1 MAKISNLIA
10 YPTVAPQLGDYVIGT
25 DTSNSNET
33 VNFTLQSIANIIPAD
48 TLAEVLAAG
57 NTATNDINLT
67 GNITLIGNLSTSG
80 TIADSSGDVGTSGQ
94 VLSSTGT
101 GTNWISTI
109 AGSGTL
115 NRIAMFTPDGLTI
128 GDSKLSQ
135 SLPLSSGLY
144 QMRFDDCDRFIINK
158 PSSVTT
164 GDPEYLIQQDGDFKV
179 SFGWDDDGAGFGYIY
194 NWAGNGL
201 RLGAAGQNPQF
212 ELNTTVPKIIS
223 HTNHEFE
230 AEIIDRLGNVGSSG
244 QVLSSAASGVQW
256 IDQLPSGLNFQGEWD
271 ANANNPALAS
281 GVGVQGYYYI
291 VGTPGTTNLDG
302 NNSWQTGDWA
312 IFNGTVWQE
321 IDNQNIFSGSGTI
334 NTLTKWTGTQS
345 LGNSSITD
353 DGTSVIV
360 ANDTYLQGSTIQIG
374 NAPTDSTVVNAVS
387 TFQANARFNSTMQD
401 AGGQPGTSG
410 QVLSSTGT
418 SVLWKSV
425 VDGSGTANKIPKWL
439 DSDTLTDS
447 AISDVAGA
455 VSITGSS
462 FTSTSS
468 ANVEITSTTGPITLS
483 AFGDVNIDSQTTTH
497 INRNNLTSDIGLWG
511 PAVFENSAYFKS
523 TIKDSTNAVGTA
535 GQVLSSTGT
544 ATQWIN
550 NSSALPLADGT
561 RVVQGTVT
569 SAQILNMFTSPVVL
583 ISDPGGS
590 KIIVVDSV
598 VVKYN
603 FVTSDYSNLGFPSIK
618 YRVVSSGILGSSVT
632 NTLPMSGSQDNW
644 TVFTDTNTSTQ
655 PGSEIV
661 VSTAPQNPTG
671 GDSTLFY
678 NIKYRILNS
687 ADLTVDLT

>member
-10 YPTVAPQLGDYVIGT
+10 YPTVAAQLGDYVIGT

-33 VNFTLQSIANIIPAD
+33 VNFTLQSIADIIPAD

-57 NTATNDINLT
+57 NTATNNINLT
-67 GNITLIGNLSTSG
+67 GNITLTGNLSTSG
-80 TIADSSGDVGTSGQ
+80 TIADSSGDVGVAGQ

-101 GTNWISTI
+101 GTNWVNNVDG
-109 AGSGTL
+109 AGTL
-115 NRIAMFTPDGLTI
+115 NTLAKWTPDGNTL
-128 GDSKLSQ
+128 GDSSIT
-135 SLPLSSGLY
+135 
-144 QMRFDDCDRFIINK
+144 DDGTSVIVANDIYLQGSTIHIGNAVTDSAIVNGTMTFLQNARIN
-158 PSSVTT
+158 ST
-164 GDPEYLIQQDGDFKV
+164 LQDG
-179 SFGWDDDGAGFGYIY
+179 GGNAG
-194 NWAGNGL
+194 GN
-201 RLGAAGQNPQF
+201 
-212 ELNTTVPKIIS
+212 
-223 HTNHEFE
+223 
-230 AEIIDRLGNVGSSG
+230 G
-244 QVLSSAASGVQW
+244 QVLSSTVTGVTW
-256 IDQLPSGLNFQGEWD
+256 IDQLPSGLNFQGSWD
-271 ANANNPALAS
+271 ANANSPALAS

-312 IFNGTVWQE
+312 IFNGTAWQE
-321 IDNQNIFSGSGTI
+321 IDNQNIFSGSGTA
-334 NTLTKWTGTQS
+334 NTVTKWTGAQS

-353 DGTSVIV
+353 DGTSVVV
-360 ANDTYLQGSTIQIG
+360 ANDTYLQGSTIHIG
-374 NAPTDSTVVNAVS
+374 NAPTDSAVVNGTM
-387 TFQANARFNSTMQD
+387 TFQQNARFNSTMQD
-401 AGGQPGTSG
+401 VGGQPGTSG

-425 VDGSGTANKIPKWL
+425 VDGSGTTHKIPKWA

-447 AISDVAGA
+447 ALSDNAGA
-455 VSITGSS
+455 VALSGTS
-462 FTSTSS
+462 FTSTTS
-468 ANVEITSTTGPITLS
+468 ANQTLTSNTGAITLS
-483 AFGDVNIDSQTTTH
+483 SSSDLSIDSATVLHLNQSNPT
-497 INRNNLTSDIGLWG
+497 ISIKNWG
-511 PAVFENSAYFKS
+511 PAVFEESAYFKK
-523 TIKDSTNAVGTA
+523 TILDSTAAAGTA
-535 GQVLSSTGT
+535 GQILSSTGT

-603 FVTSDYSNLGFPSIK
+603 FVTSDYSNIGFPSIK
-618 YRVVSSGILGSSVT
+618 YRVVSSGLLGNGVT
-632 NTLPMSGSQDNW
+632 GTLPMSGSQDNW
-644 TVFTDTNTSTQ
+644 KIFTDTNTSTV

-687 ADLTVDLT
+687 SDLTIDLT

>member
-33 VNFTLQSIANIIPAD
+33 VNFTLQSIADIIPAD

-57 NTATNDINLT
+57 NTATNNIILT
-67 GNITLIGNLSTSG
+67 GNLSITG
-80 TIADSSGDVGTSGQ
+80 TYADSSGDVGTSGQ

-101 GTNWISTI
+101 GTNWINTI

-135 SLPLSSGLY
+135 SLPSGDGLY
-144 QMRFDDCDRFIINK
+144 QIRFDDCDRFIINK
-158 PSSVTT
+158 PSSVTA

-360 ANDTYLQGSTIQIG
+360 ANDTYLQGSTIHIG
-374 NAPTDSTVVNAVS
+374 NAVTDSAIVNGTM
-387 TFQANARFNSTMQD
+387 TFQQNARFNSTVQD
-401 AGGQPGTSG
+401 VGGQPGSAG

-418 SVLWKSV
+418 SVQWKSV
-425 VDGSGTANKIPKWL
+425 VDGSGIANKIPKWA

-447 AISDVAGA
+447 VLSDNAGA
-455 VSITGSS
+455 VGLSGAS
-462 FTSTSS
+462 FTSTTNANQAFSS
-468 ANVEITSTTGPITLS
+468 ITGTITLS
-483 AFGDVNIDSQTTTH
+483 SSSDLSIDSATVLHLNQSNPT
-497 INRNNLTSDIGLWG
+497 ISIKNWG
-511 PAVFENSAYFKS
+511 PVTFEENIYLKKA
-523 TIKDSTNAVGTA
+523 ILDSTNAAGTA
-535 GQVLSSTGT
+535 GQILSSTGT
-544 ATQWIN
+544 ATQWID
-550 NSSALPLADGT
+550 NSASLPLADGT
-561 RVVQGTVT
+561 RMAQGTIT
-569 SAQILNMFTSPVVL
+569 SAQILNASAAPIVL
-583 ISDPGGS
+583 ISNPGAS
-590 KIIVVDSV
+590 KVLVVDSIV
-598 VVKYN
+598 YKYN
-603 FVTSDYSNLGFPSIK
+603 FVTTDYDSYGLAQIRYK
-618 YRVVSSGILGSSVT
+618 EVSSGL
-632 NTLPMSGSQDNW
+632 L
-644 TVFTDTNTSTQ
+644 STIDSNV
-655 PGSEIV
+655 PL
-661 VSTAPQNPTG
+661 TG
-671 GDSTLFY
+671 GQDKYDTRNDTSQGSFNSGDRQVLFSTINTPLNGDGTVFY
-678 NIKYRILNS
+678 NISYKIYNA
-687 ADLTVDLT
+687 ADLTIDLT

>member
-10 YPTVAPQLGDYVIGT
+10 YPTVAAQLGDYVIGT

-33 VNFTLQSIANIIPAD
+33 VNFTLQSIADIIPAD

-57 NTATNDINLT
+57 NTATNNINLT
-67 GNITLIGNLSTSG
+67 GNITLTGNLSTSG
-80 TIADSSGDVGTSGQ
+80 TIADSSGDVGVAGQ

-101 GTNWISTI
+101 GTNWVNNVDG
-109 AGSGTL
+109 AGTL
-115 NRIAMFTPDGLTI
+115 NTLAKWTPDGNTL
-128 GDSKLSQ
+128 GDSSIT
-135 SLPLSSGLY
+135 
-144 QMRFDDCDRFIINK
+144 DDGTSVIVANDIYLQGSTIHIGNAVTDSAIVNGTMTFLQNARIN
-158 PSSVTT
+158 ST
-164 GDPEYLIQQDGDFKV
+164 LQDG
-179 SFGWDDDGAGFGYIY
+179 GGNAG
-194 NWAGNGL
+194 GN
-201 RLGAAGQNPQF
+201 
-212 ELNTTVPKIIS
+212 
-223 HTNHEFE
+223 
-230 AEIIDRLGNVGSSG
+230 G
-244 QVLSSAASGVQW
+244 QVLSSTVTGVTW
-256 IDQLPSGLNFQGEWD
+256 IDQLPSGLNFQGSWD
-271 ANANNPALAS
+271 ANANSPALAS

-312 IFNGTVWQE
+312 IFNGTAWQE
-321 IDNQNIFSGSGTI
+321 IDNQNIFSGSGTA
-334 NTLTKWTGTQS
+334 NTVTKWTGAQS

-353 DGTSVIV
+353 DGTSVVV
-360 ANDTYLQGSTIQIG
+360 ANDTYLQGSTIHIG
-374 NAPTDSTVVNAVS
+374 NAPTDSAVVNGTM
-387 TFQANARFNSTMQD
+387 TFQQNARFNSTMQD
-401 AGGQPGTSG
+401 VGGQPGTSG

-425 VDGSGTANKIPKWL
+425 VDGSGTTHKIPKWA

-447 AISDVAGA
+447 ALSDNAGA
-455 VSITGSS
+455 VALSGTS
-462 FTSTSS
+462 FTSTTS
-468 ANVEITSTTGPITLS
+468 ANQTLTSNTGAITLS
-483 AFGDVNIDSQTTTH
+483 SSSDLSIDSATVLHLNQSNPT
-497 INRNNLTSDIGLWG
+497 ISIKNWG
-511 PAVFENSAYFKS
+511 PAVFEESAYFKK
-523 TIKDSTNAVGTA
+523 TILDSTAAAGTA
-535 GQVLSSTGT
+535 GQILSSTGT

-603 FVTSDYSNLGFPSIK
+603 FVTSDYSNIGFPSIK
-618 YRVVSSGILGSSVT
+618 YRVVSSGLLGNGVT
-632 NTLPMSGSQDNW
+632 GTLPMSGSQDNW
-644 TVFTDTNTSTQ
+644 KIFTDTNTSTV

-687 ADLTVDLT
+687 ADLTIDLT

>member
-10 YPTVAPQLGDYVIGT
+10 YPTVAPQLADYVIGT

-33 VNFTLQSIANIIPAD
+33 VNFTLQSIADVMPA
-48 TLAEVLAAG
+48 T
-57 NTATNDINLT
+57 
-67 GNITLIGNLSTSG
+67 IG
-80 TIADSSGDVGTSGQ
+80 
-94 VLSSTGT
+94 
-101 GTNWISTI
+101 
-109 AGSGTL
+109 GSGTL

-135 SLPLSSGLY
+135 SLPLSTGLY

-158 PSSVTT
+158 PSSVTA

-223 HTNHEFE
+223 HSTHEFE
-230 AEIIDRLGNVGSSG
+230 AQIIDRLGNVGSSG

-256 IDQLPSGLNFQGEWD
+256 IDQLPSGLNFQGSWD
-271 ANANNPALAS
+271 ANANSPALAS

-360 ANDTYLQGSTIQIG
+360 ANDTYLQGSTIHIG
-374 NAPTDSTVVNAVS
+374 NAPTDSAVVNAVS

-401 AGGQPGTSG
+401 SGGQPGSSG

-425 VDGSGTANKIPKWL
+425 VDGSGTTHKIPKWA

-447 AISDVAGA
+447 ALSDNAGA
-455 VSITGSS
+455 VAISGAS
-462 FTSTSS
+462 FTSTT
-468 ANVEITSTTGPITLS
+468 NGNQTLTSTTGAVTLS
-483 AFGDVNIDSQTTTH
+483 SSSDLSIDSATVLHLNQSNPT
-497 INRNNLTSDIGLWG
+497 ILIKNWG
-511 PAVFENSAYFKS
+511 SAVFEESAYFKK
-523 TIKDSTNAVGTA
+523 TILDSTAAAGTA
-535 GQVLSSTGT
+535 GQILSSTGT

-550 NSSALPLADGT
+550 NSSSLPLADGT
-561 RVVQGTVT
+561 RVAQGTIT
-569 SAQILNMFTSPVVL
+569 SAQILNVVAAPVVL
-583 ISDPGGS
+583 IADPGAG
-590 KIIVVDSV
+590 KMLVVESLMY
-598 VVKYN
+598 KYN
-603 FVTSDYSNLGFPSIK
+603 FVSTDYTNYLLAKVAYRNVASGLTTNIDGNVPLTGAQDRYNFDNGFSDTGDPGREVIF
-618 YRVVSSGILGSSVT
+618 T
-632 NTLPMSGSQDNW
+632 TL
-644 TVFTDTNTSTQ
+644 
-655 PGSEIV
+655 
-661 VSTAPQNPTG
+661 QNPLN
-671 GDSTLFY
+671 GDSTVFY
-678 NIKYRILNS
+678 NICYKIYNT